1 MSLEYIGNRFLIKI
15 KCQIYSPIRCSVK
28 ITPIV
33 VKLKIY
39 FPNSEPY
46 DDDDLRFLNAI
57 IKEATDKHFQELA
70 DLDFDKRFMF
80 IFHGSKITVKW
91 FNKNHIKYD

>member
-57 IKEATDKHFQELA
+57 IKEATDK
-70 DLDFDKRFMF
+70 RFMF